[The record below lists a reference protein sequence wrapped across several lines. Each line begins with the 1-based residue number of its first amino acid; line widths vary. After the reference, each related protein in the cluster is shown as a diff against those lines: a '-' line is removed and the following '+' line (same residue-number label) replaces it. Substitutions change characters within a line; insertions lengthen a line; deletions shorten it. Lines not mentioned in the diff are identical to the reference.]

1 VEQAINLLR
10 EFGFPIF
17 VCVWF
22 MYRLEKKIDGLLQQQ
37 SQVLLALIVLAQVL
51 DVDLPPQLM
60 VGQRGSKEDP

>member
-1 VEQAINLLR
+1 MDQAINLLR

-22 MYRLEKKIDGLLQQQ
+22 MYRLEKKVDGLINQQA
-37 SQVLLALIVLAQVL
+37 QVMLGLIVLAQVL

-60 VGQRGSKEDP
+60 VGKGGKEDPS